1 MSNGSPLPIDA
12 LVGHNVRIY
21 RLQAGLTQ
29 KELGHRI
36 GVSFQQIQKYETGV
50 NRVAPGRLTQ
60 MADILGVPVQALFE
74 GAQADAGEHSD
85 HRALLTDPGALRLLQ
100 AFDTIKDAAIR
111 SAILHLI
118 ECLGRASA
126 GGKTTKKQR

>member
-1 MSNGSPLPIDA
+1 MSNGSPLPVDA
-12 LVGHNVRIY
+12 MVGQNIRIY
-21 RLQAGLTQ
+21 RLRAGLTQ
-29 KELGHRI
+29 KQLGRRI
-36 GVSFQQIQKYETGV
+36 GVSFQQIQKYEAGV

-74 GAQADAGEHSD
+74 GAQADAGEQSD
-85 HRALLTDPGALRLLQ
+85 HRALLTDPAALRLLQ
-100 AFDTIKDAAIR
+100 AFDTIEDAAIR

-118 ECLGRASA
+118 ECIGRASE